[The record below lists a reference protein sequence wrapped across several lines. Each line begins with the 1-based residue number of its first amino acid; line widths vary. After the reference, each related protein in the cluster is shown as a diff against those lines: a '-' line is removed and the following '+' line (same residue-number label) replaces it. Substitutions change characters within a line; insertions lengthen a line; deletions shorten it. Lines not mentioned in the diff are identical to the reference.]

1 MSKKHDTV
9 EFNIPFA
16 GFYCSNYDSLLDSE
30 LEQYIYNRANESDYE
45 SDESAFPKALRLDES
60 ELGNLTWR
68 HANWSIAHDTIAK
81 DYAEQF
87 GQIIADEFST
97 RDNPLSYSLMTS
109 PREYNFE
116 TDRLFADLPLAIAYL
131 MFRES
136 RNEGHETL
144 ARMIKERFT
153 SCSGFIS
160 HYSNSLANWL
170 ATPLADWDHNEL
182 GTLLLAWLEIRRVD
196 WEESLFYSIAES
208 GYQYFD
214 SCFDFAGFDSDVT
227 EARAEKLA
235 DWLSTDFDSAVAWRA
250 YNRDLFDS
258 IMKADSGLFQDW
270 DEFAEGLPYRCENT
284 PDMFN

>member
-16 GFYCSNYDSLLDSE
+16 GFYGSHYDSMLDYE
-30 LEQYIYNRANESDYE
+30 LQQHCENRATESDHE
-45 SDESAFPKALRLDES
+45 TDEKAFPKPLRLDES
-60 ELGNLTWR
+60 ELSNLAWR
-68 HANWSIAHDTIAK
+68 HANWSDAHDAIAR
-81 DYAEQF
+81 DYVEQF
-87 GQIIADEFST
+87 GYLIAEEFSVNG
-97 RDNPLSYSLMTS
+97 NPLSFSLMTS

-116 TDRLFADLPLAIAYL
+116 TDRLFARMPLAIAYL
-131 MFRES
+131 MMRES

-160 HYSNSLANWL
+160 HYSNNLANWL

-196 WEESLFYSIAES
+196 WEESLLYSILEK
-208 GYQYFD
+208 GYEYFND
-214 SCFDFAGFDSDVT
+214 CFDWQAMESDVT
-227 EARAEKLA
+227 ESRASKLA

-250 YNRDLFDS
+250 HNRDKFDS
-258 IMKADSGLFQDW
+258 IMKADSGLFLDF
-270 DEFAEGLPYRCENT
+270 DELAEGLPYRCEFT